1 MVSLLGIA
9 TGSVY
14 VWDAMKA
21 GFTNIGNI
29 VQWFGEN
36 WAAIFTDVASYTYTV
51 LTNLWTNL
59 TGFFES
65 VKTLL
70 TGGGWDF
77 QWTALEEGFTAT
89 LKKLPEIV
97 GVEMSP
103 LRAKLNKELG
113 DATGALAGGV
123 SASYAR
129 KYQDLVSMFSVGG
142 GGTAGGKAA
151 GTGGVIPELTFG
163 KAEGGAGGAGSG
175 GKNAME
181 DAIGMYKRI
190 AGAAAKSPEDV
201 TAANTG
207 EMKKSLATLVDQG
220 KAKQIGG
227 QTFATVAPG

>member
-1 MVSLLGIA
+1 V
-9 TGSVY
+9 
-14 VWDAMKA
+14 
-21 GFTNIGNI
+21 
-29 VQWFGEN
+29 
-36 WAAIFTDVASYTYTV
+36 
-51 LTNLWTNL
+51 
-59 TGFFES
+59 
-65 VKTLL
+65 
-70 TGGGWDF
+70 
-77 QWTALEEGFTAT
+77 
-89 LKKLPEIV
+89 
-97 GVEMSP
+97 
-103 LRAKLNKELG
+103 
-113 DATGALAGGV
+113 
-123 SASYAR
+123 
-129 KYQDLVSMFSVGG
+129 VGG